1 VHVFSARVCSAT
13 ATGSRS
19 RPEDYI
25 FDHLPVH
32 DAAFLDSTM
41 RLPTVGSPESAS
53 GLTAEGIAAFVA
65 QQYTTARTAASA
77 AGAVEHTAVT
87 DAVSS
92 LLGISSSSAGSSGS
106 GKREEVELP
115 VATFVGSDKRM
126 R

>member
-1 VHVFSARVCSAT
+1 LLTTAAAT
-13 ATGSRS
+13 TAAITAGSRS
-19 RPEDYI
+19 RAEDYI
-25 FDHLPVH
+25 FDHLH

-41 RLPTVGSPESAS
+41 GLPTLGTPESVS

-65 QQYTTARTAASA
+65 QQYTPARTVVSA
-77 AGAVEHTAVT
+77 AGAVEHTAVA

-92 LLGISSSSAGSSGS
+92 LLGISSSSAGSSSS